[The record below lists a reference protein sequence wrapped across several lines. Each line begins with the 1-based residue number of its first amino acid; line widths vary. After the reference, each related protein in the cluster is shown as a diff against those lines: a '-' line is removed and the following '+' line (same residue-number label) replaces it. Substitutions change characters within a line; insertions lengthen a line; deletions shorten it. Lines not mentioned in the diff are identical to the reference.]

1 MPFGVTP
8 EYIATAA
15 IDCDTTASEIEQS
28 LTAVRQYV
36 VSLRDEWEGVA
47 AQNFDSVMHD
57 FDVFGT
63 MLHNALLNIGA
74 GLRGNFN
81 NYVDVE
87 DFAAGNLVTVNNEIP
102 GVYL

>member
-1 MPFGVTP
+1 MAFQVTP
-8 EYIATAA
+8 EYISTAA
-15 IDCDTTASEIEQS
+15 TDCDTAGSEIDQQ
-28 LTAVRQYV
+28 LAQVRQYV
-36 VSLRDEWEGVA
+36 VSLREEWEGVA

-74 GLRGNFN
+74 GLRGTFN

-87 DFAAGNLVTVNNEIP
+87 DFAAQNLVTVNNEIP